1 MFAIVYIT
9 ASNMDEAKNIAR
21 VLVEE
26 KLAACVNMF
35 PITSV
40 YNWNGIQEDNE
51 IAMIVKTTS
60 KNIKD
65 LENRIK
71 EIHSYEVPCL
81 IYQSINGSKEFLDW
95 IKSNTKT

>member
-51 IAMIVKTTS
+51 IAMIVKT
-60 KNIKD
+60 
-65 LENRIK
+65 
-71 EIHSYEVPCL
+71 
-81 IYQSINGSKEFLDW
+81 
-95 IKSNTKT
+95 